1 MADARGGHAAI
12 RLAVAVAGTS
22 ARSLTK
28 EKLRWTHSARDGAR
42 DGPRRGGSR
51 ARPAGRTHGPP
62 RCRQRRRGA
71 RGDSCDASNRGD
83 RDGEPRRSHHR
94 HRQPGGPGA
103 RRPRWVSADAAAS
116 ADAAVPA
123 ARADGRA
130 APARSRTGSAET
142 PSAARDGAAPR
153 ASGVLRAA
161 TRDRIVVLVTHRAED
176 RRRPT
181 PTSRG
186 RRRILDP
193 TPGGFSTRW
202 PPVASTPSM
211 MTSTRCRGG
220 DRPESATP
228 SCPVVRQPEHLS
240 SSGRSSR
247 WEGGAA
253 QLIPTDSR
261 PLGTPPLP
269 PREPPVQSSR

>member
-1 MADARGGHAAI
+1 MARAMVRVEEGAELVLLDEPTAHLDADNAAEVRGAIRAMRRTAAI
-12 RLAVAVAGTS
+12 VMVSHDAATIGIANRVVPV
-22 ARSLTK
+22 
-28 EKLRWTHSARDGAR
+28 H
-42 DGPRRGGSR
+42 GG
-51 ARPAGRTHGPP
+51 
-62 RCRQRRRGA
+62 
-71 RGDSCDASNRGD
+71 
-83 RDGEPRRSHHR
+83 
-94 HRQPGGPGA
+94 
-103 RRPRWVSADAAAS
+103 RWVSADAAAS

-161 TRDRIVVLVTHRAED
+161 SRDRIVVLVTHRAED

-202 PPVASTPSM
+202 PPVASTPSK

-240 SSGRSSR
+240 NSGRSSR